1 MRDIRQDLR
10 ERRDF
15 VRAKRIEHAAAAE
28 RLLAQEKTLDSLI
41 EEEDA
46 IWEKLAPR
54 LFEGTDEQ
62 QGSVLSQVL
71 LDTLKSKSDLSASL
85 DELKESA
92 VQRGVPFG
100 EKKPG
105 RVIHFAMLGMEQHDL
120 VAKTPDGRWQLVELK
135 NPVN

>member
-15 VRAKRIEHAAAAE
+15 VSRMEHAAAAE

-46 IWEKLAPR
+46 IWEKLPPR

-71 LDTLKSKSDLSASL
+71 LDTLKSKSDLSVSL

-120 VAKTPDGRWQLVELK
+120 VAKTPDGRWQLVSLRIR
-135 NPVN
+135 

>member
-1 MRDIRQDLR
+1 M
-10 ERRDF
+10 
-15 VRAKRIEHAAAAE
+15 
-28 RLLAQEKTLDSLI
+28 AQEKTLDSLI